1 MPEEKLPM
9 PKSFFAVL
17 VVFGY
22 IASAAGPASAQAP
35 GQRPELSG
43 TLNLLCTP
51 QIVWCEGMKAEFQK
65 VYPKVTVEFVR
76 LSSGEG
82 LTRLRNEK
90 ANPQFDIWWGGPID
104 SFIAAKA
111 EGLLEAYSSPNLGNL
126 ISPRFMKDPDNY
138 WAGIY
143 VGSLGFASNKNFLE
157 KHQLKPP
164 QSWDDLLNPAFKSQL
179 VMAHPASSG
188 TAYTALITVLQLKG
202 EEKGWNY
209 WKQFNANVWQ
219 YTKSGAAPAQHVGQ
233 GEAAVGVVFSHDIVA
248 QMEKGLPVVLSF
260 PTEGTGWEIGGMA
273 LLKGAKHAHVA
284 KAWFDWALEPA
295 TQELG
300 PKYTAYQAPTVQG
313 ARASKPEL
321 LGVQLIDYD
330 FEYAGKHKKAFIDKF
345 TNEIGATQK

>member
-1 MPEEKLPM
+1 M
-9 PKSFFAVL
+9 PKSLFAVL
-17 VVFGY
+17 VVLVC
-22 IASAAGPASAQAP
+22 ITSASGPGSSQAP
-35 GQRPELSG
+35 DPRPELSG

-76 LSSGEG
+76 LSSGEA

-111 EGLLEAYSSPNLGNL
+111 EGLLEAYNSSNLAGL
-126 ISPRFMKDPDNY
+126 IDPKLMKDPENY

-164 QSWDDLLNPAFKSQL
+164 QSWDDLLNPAFKGQL
-179 VMAHPASSG
+179 VIAHPASSG
-188 TAYTALITVLQLKG
+188 TAYTALITVLQIKG
-202 EEKGWNY
+202 EEKGWDY
-209 WKQFNANVWQ
+209 WKRFHANVWQ

-260 PTEGTGWEIGGMA
+260 PQEGTGWEIGGMA
-273 LLKGAKHAHVA
+273 LLKGAKHANIA
-284 KAWFDWALEPA
+284 QAWFDWALEPA

-321 LGVQLIDYD
+321 LGVQLINYNFD
-330 FEYAGKHKKAFIDKF
+330 YAGKNKKAFIDKF
-345 TNEIGATQK
+345 TNEIAVTR